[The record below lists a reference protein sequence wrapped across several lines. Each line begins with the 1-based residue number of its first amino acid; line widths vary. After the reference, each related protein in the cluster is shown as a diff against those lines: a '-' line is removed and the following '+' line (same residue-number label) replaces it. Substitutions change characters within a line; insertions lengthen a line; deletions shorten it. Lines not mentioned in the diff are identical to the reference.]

1 MLFGILDLLNAK
13 QLWIKPDFHK
23 SASTGDGGTN
33 VANRDLP
40 PTDFFPLSIYCFL
53 YFHNIQ

>member
-1 MLFGILDLLNAK
+1 MLFGTIDLLNAK

-40 PTDFFPLSIYCFL
+40 PNVAMPQQFL
-53 YFHNIQ
+53 

>member
-1 MLFGILDLLNAK
+1 MLFDTIYLLNTK

-23 SASTGDGGTN
+23 SLSTGDGGTN

-40 PTDFFPLSIYCFL
+40 PTDFLPLSIHL
-53 YFHNIQ
+53 AIS